1 MSAAIYKEYPSLAE
15 IVRQET
21 DGGRRIVQFY
31 LGVAAGTLDG
41 FRDHHRMAAANRIG
55 KIAPKL
61 VAQYLQKYYNNQCR
75 DSYRGTSLLPVR
87 RSPITKNPPERSQQ
101 APRGPNAFQ
110 RRLAQLVRDETGDG
124 RTIFNFLNGVMH
136 GTYTGFEPHH
146 RLEAAKELASY
157 LNPSVIPVKT
167 GTHPPPWEPAPAKAG
182 VIPAE
187 AGTHPSPLSAAHPE
201 PAEEADP
208 NSPVIPASPT
218 VIPVKTGTHPSPL
231 SSSKGSPSQSSQS
244 PNPANPGSDNP
255 TRPEPAEAPHLPT
268 KNPKPKT
275 KNPPITLEEL
285 HHANFD
291 SHHIARYSFARD
303 DITGAIYAIDEL
315 GPLIVD
321 EDGVPHSISP
331 DRIAGYRPG
340 SHTKENASR
349 TNINQYLPAR
359 TAHTRNNPNAP
370 INNPKPTTKN
380 LPRPPPRPRFWT

>member
-31 LGVAAGTLDG
+31 LGVADGTLNG

-75 DSYRGTSLLPVR
+75 DSYRGTNLLPVR
-87 RSPITKNPPERSQQ
+87 RSPITKNPPERSEQ

-136 GTYTGFEPHH
+136 GTYTGFKPHH

-157 LNPSVIPVKT
+157 LDPTVIPA
-167 GTHPPPWEPAPAKAG
+167 PPI

-187 AGTHPSPLSAAHPE
+187 AGTHPSPLSAAH
-201 PAEEADP
+201 AEP
-208 NSPVIPASPT
+208 NSPIVPASPT
-218 VIPVKTGTHPSPL
+218 VIPVKTGTHPVPHT
-231 SSSKGSPSQSSQS
+231 
-244 PNPANPGSDNP
+244 AVRTNP
-255 TRPEPAEAPHLPT
+255 TRPAPQLPT

-285 HHANFD
+285 HQANFD

-370 INNPKPTTKN
+370 TKNSKPTTKN

>member
-31 LGVAAGTLDG
+31 LGVADGTLDG

-136 GTYTGFEPHH
+136 GTYTGFKPHH

-187 AGTHPSPLSAAHPE
+187 AGTHPSPLS
-201 PAEEADP
+201 
-208 NSPVIPASPT
+208 
-218 VIPVKTGTHPSPL
+218 
-231 SSSKGSPSQSSQS
+231 SSKESPSQSSQS
-244 PNPANPGSDNP
+244 PNHANPGSDNP
-255 TRPEPAEAPHLPT
+255 SPPNSYVSAPSAPSAVKPSPSPGSPPKTRNQQPKTLPT
-268 KNPKPKT
+268 PSPQ
-275 KNPPITLEEL
+275 PSAVIY
-285 HHANFD
+285 
-291 SHHIARYSFARD
+291 SARRWNISD
-303 DITGAIYAIDEL
+303 DDLCQMLDTW
-315 GPLIVD
+315 LI
-321 EDGVPHSISP
+321 G
-331 DRIAGYRPG
+331 
-340 SHTKENASR
+340 
-349 TNINQYLPAR
+349 
-359 TAHTRNNPNAP
+359 
-370 INNPKPTTKN
+370 
-380 LPRPPPRPRFWT
+380 